1 MAMMAYLR
9 RLLARFPRNPVA
21 APASNRFA
29 GTVIRAGACE
39 FLATTALG
47 EVRGRLADPEAE
59 PADGASITVQIPAAC
74 IRMDMTPPEEN
85 AFAGRVI
92 SCVAEG
98 ERFAVRFRTESGVEL
113 DVSSEEM
120 PPECESDEMLYAWV
134 FPEDVVGG

>member
-9 RLLARFPRNPVA
+9 RLLARFPGNPAVS
-21 APASNRFA
+21 PASNRFP

-39 FLATTALG
+39 FLAITALG

-59 PADGASITVQIPAAC
+59 PADGAAITVRIPAAC
-74 IRMDMTPPEEN
+74 IRMDVTPPEEN

-98 ERFAVRFRTESGVEL
+98 ERFAVRFRAESGVEL
-113 DVSSEEM
+113 DVSSEET
-120 PPECESDEMLYAWV
+120 PPECEPDELIYAWV
-134 FPEDVVGG
+134 FPEDVTGG